1 VRIAPAA
8 VDLPEVINSLAPE
21 RLLTSHPAKLGA
33 DRLMC
38 GALSFLVERP
48 LGKQWTLALARHQN
62 GAMRPR
68 GSRPDALQSV
78 TVLEALEGLAGRHG
92 EAGVPFK
99 DLEATTRSRLN
110 YRALTDAL
118 NALVHEGAVRR
129 VTEKPARL
137 AITDAG
143 RKRLNEYRS

>member
-1 VRIAPAA
+1 
-8 VDLPEVINSLAPE
+8 
-21 RLLTSHPAKLGA
+21 
-33 DRLMC
+33 M
-38 GALSFLVERP
+38 
-48 LGKQWTLALARHQN
+48 
-62 GAMRPR
+62 
-68 GSRPDALQSV
+68 
-78 TVLEALEGLAGRHG
+78 LEALEGLAGRHG
-92 EAGVPFK
+92 EAGVPFN

-118 NALVHEGAVRR
+118 NALVNEGAVQR

>member
-1 VRIAPAA
+1 
-8 VDLPEVINSLAPE
+8 
-21 RLLTSHPAKLGA
+21 
-33 DRLMC
+33 MC

-99 DLEATTRSRLN
+99 DLEATPRYRLN
-110 YRALTDAL
+110 LPCPDRCAECAGQRGRGATSDGQASPPRNYRDRTQA
-118 NALVHEGAVRR
+118 
-129 VTEKPARL
+129 
-137 AITDAG
+137 
-143 RKRLNEYRS
+143 